1 MPARKIPLNYLYLTG
16 IVGATGSK
24 FEATLERDF
33 YILLGADKRVDK
45 VEAQPV
51 TLTYRDS
58 KGVLRPYTPDALVR
72 YHPDPET
79 GVTPKPRLFEVKP
92 REKIRA
98 DWPEIKRKYKT
109 GRRFARLRGWRYGF
123 VTEKEIRTP
132 FLGNVKFLRRH
143 RRRPA
148 HPAARAS
155 LLEALRRL
163 GETTPE
169 ALLGAAATDPRRK
182 AELVGELWKLIAAG
196 EIGCDLEQ
204 PLTMRSPIRLPD
216 GKED

>member
-33 YILLGADKRVDK
+33 YILLSADKRVAK
-45 VEAQPV
+45 VDAQPI

-79 GVTPKPRLFEVKP
+79 GVAPKPRLCEVKP

-98 DWPEIKRKYKT
+98 GWPEIKLKYKA
-109 GRRFARLRGWRYGF
+109 GRRFARLQDWSFGF

-132 FLGNVKFLRRH
+132 FLDNVKFLRRH
-143 RRRPA
+143 WKRPA
-148 HPAARAS
+148 HAAARE
-155 LLEALRRL
+155 LLLGILRRL
-163 GETTPE
+163 GETTPS
-169 ALLGAAATDPRRK
+169 ALLEAATTDPHRK
-182 AELVGELWKLIAAG
+182 AQLIGELWKLVAAG
-196 EIGCDLEQ
+196 EIGCDLEK
-204 PLTMRSPIRLPD
+204 PLTMRSPIRAPD
-216 GKED
+216 GAED

>member
-58 KGVLRPYTPDALVR
+58 KGVIRNYTPDALVR

-79 GVTPKPRLFEVKP
+79 GVMPKPRLFEVKP

-98 DWPEIKRKYKT
+98 DWPEIKLKYKA
-109 GRRFARLRGWRYGF
+109 GRRFARLQNWRYGF

-143 RRRPA
+143 RKRSA
-148 HPAARAS
+148 HPAARE
-155 LLEALRRL
+155 LLLGTLRRL

-169 ALLGAAATDPRRK
+169 ALLGAATDPRHK
-182 AELVGELWKLIAAG
+182 AELIGELWKLVAAG
-196 EIGCDLEQ
+196 EIGCDLEK
-204 PLTMRSPIRLPD
+204 PLTMRTPIRLVD
-216 GKED
+216 GMED